1 MRCEFQK
8 SSFIPTSTT
17 LLRQLAADSRHSRW
31 TEFVARYEPLMHAY
45 LRTRFPFVE
54 ADDVVSE
61 TLVALVDVLAH
72 YRYDPQET
80 GRFHNYLTG
89 VLRHKALR
97 ACRAADRNSRLKA
110 GWREDITACAG
121 ESASAADEEAYRQ
134 ALFEI
139 AVSSF
144 FSDPTIAPRTKEVFR
159 RTAIAGESPETVA
172 QAFQMSRHAVDQ
184 IKSRSVVWLRKR
196 IDELEQ
202 TDD

>member
-1 MRCEFQK
+1 MPI
-8 SSFIPTSTT
+8 IPTTSTT
-17 LLRQLAADSRHSRW
+17 LLRQLAADSRHARW
-31 TEFVARYEPLMHAY
+31 TDFVSRYEPLMRTY
-45 LRTRFPFVE
+45 LRARFPTVE

-61 TLVALVDVLAH
+61 TLVALVDILAH

-97 ACRAADRNSRLKA
+97 ACRAAERDNRMKA
-110 GWREDITACAG
+110 DWR
-121 ESASAADEEAYRQ
+121 ESASVGDGEIAADADEESYRQ

-139 AVSSF
+139 AVSTF
-144 FSDPTIAPRTKEVFR
+144 FADPTIAPRTKEVFR
-159 RTAIAGESPETVA
+159 RTAIAGESPESVA
-172 QAFQMSRHAVDQ
+172 RAFQMSRHAVDQ
-184 IKSRSVVWLRKR
+184 IKSRSLVWLRKR